1 MKLRFILNPHSG
13 KLNGNAD
20 KISALAAAI
29 QLNFPGADMRLTQ
42 APGHATELARE
53 AAQQGCDAAVA
64 IGGDGTINETARGLV
79 GTGTALA
86 VIPHGSGNG
95 FARELG
101 MPLLVPEALARLQ
114 KPRPT
119 MCDVGR
125 INGELFLNLAGV
137 GIEADI
143 AWQFME
149 QGKNGARG
157 MWPYFKIGAKTA
169 FTYKPHM
176 LRVQTDGQPEA
187 FMEPLTLVFAN
198 GRQYGSNF
206 KIAPEAS
213 LTDGELDMVAVA
225 DAPKWKLALAAP
237 SFFTDHW
244 RPFGITQTKRVKQAC
259 ILQPGEIVYHID
271 GEPRKTQDR
280 LDIAVEPAALRV
292 WLPCL

>member
-1 MKLRFILNPHSG
+1 MKILFILNPHSG
-13 KLNGNAD
+13 KLNGDAD

-29 QLNFPGADMRLTQ
+29 QLNFPGADMRLTK

-53 AAQQGCDAAVA
+53 AAQNGYAAVAA

-79 GTGTALA
+79 GSATALA
-86 VIPHGSGNG
+86 VIPNGSGNG
-95 FARELG
+95 LARELG
-101 MPLLVPEALARLQ
+101 MPLLWQEALVRLQ
-114 KPRPT
+114 KPRPAQ
-119 MCDVGR
+119 CDAGR
-125 INGELFLNLAGV
+125 ANGELFLNLAGV

-149 QGKNGARG
+149 QGQNGARG
-157 MWPYFKIGAKTA
+157 KWPYFKIGAKTA
-169 FTYKPHM
+169 FTYKPRT
-176 LRVQTDGQPEA
+176 LRVQTDNNPEQTLS
-187 FMEPLTLVFAN
+187 PLTLVFAN

-213 LTDGELDMVAVA
+213 LTDGELDMVTVL

-244 RPFGITQTKRVKQAC
+244 RPFGLTQTAHVKRARIV
-259 ILQPGEIVYHID
+259 QPGEIVYHID
-271 GEPRKTQDR
+271 GEPRKAQDS
-280 LDIAVEPAALRV
+280 LEITVEPAALNI